1 MGGLWHWFTNIIF
14 QWREFDPP
22 IFHNFLGRSSLAA
35 FQVPD
40 SGDSKVVAGESST
53 GDQMLGN
60 YKKLT
65 IRSISYGISCPID
78 TLLYSQIPWR
88 SMQQPSAH
96 SCRARCEAA
105 KGFEPHIFAWKPAE
119 KRLQI
124 NSEITRYKVQEF
136 LRASK
141 CPILAGKTWVCIRV
155 SQKSKTLFSI
165 DFPVMVDFLL
175 GKQTKS

>member
-40 SGDSKVVAGESST
+40 FGDSKVVAGESST

-78 TLLYSQIPWR
+78 TLLYSQIP
-88 SMQQPSAH
+88 MTLHATTI
-96 SCRARCEAA
+96 RAFLQGPMWGCQRIRT
-105 KGFEPHIFAWKPAE
+105 PHICVKASRKTPSNQFWNHPI
-119 KRLQI
+119 QSPGI
-124 NSEITRYKVQEF
+124 SESFQMSNTCRKN
-136 LRASK
+136 
-141 CPILAGKTWVCIRV
+141 
-155 SQKSKTLFSI
+155 
-165 DFPVMVDFLL
+165 L
-175 GKQTKS
+175 GLHKGVPKK